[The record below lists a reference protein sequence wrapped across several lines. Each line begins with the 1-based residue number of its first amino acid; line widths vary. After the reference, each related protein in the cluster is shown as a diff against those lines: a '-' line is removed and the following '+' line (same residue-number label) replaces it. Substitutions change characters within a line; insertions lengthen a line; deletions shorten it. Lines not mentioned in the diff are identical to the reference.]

1 MNSITVNEIIIV
13 KKRSYNK
20 MYRNKSNSKK
30 MYKNKVK
37 IEKC

>member
-30 MYKNKVK
+30 MYKNKVN
-37 IEKC
+37 I